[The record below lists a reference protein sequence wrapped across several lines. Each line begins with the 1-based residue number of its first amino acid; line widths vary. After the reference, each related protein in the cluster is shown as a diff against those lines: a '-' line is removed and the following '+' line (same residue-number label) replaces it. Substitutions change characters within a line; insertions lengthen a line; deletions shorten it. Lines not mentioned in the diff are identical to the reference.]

1 MQPFRTLAAQYAPAP
16 VGRGQLLSLI
26 GHPQDS
32 GAVEAAPLRALG
44 GMDASTKMTPSDWGT
59 YLFRE
64 LQTARATSDSA
75 TKRAKK
81 K

>member
-1 MQPFRTLAAQYAPAP
+1 MQPFRALAAQYTPTP
-16 VGRGQLLSLI
+16 VGRGPLLSLI

-32 GAVEAAPLRALG
+32 SAVDATTLRVLSG
-44 GMDASTKMTPSDWGT
+44 VDASTTMTPSDWGT

-64 LQTARATSDSA
+64 LQTARATGP
-75 TKRAKK
+75 TKQTKK